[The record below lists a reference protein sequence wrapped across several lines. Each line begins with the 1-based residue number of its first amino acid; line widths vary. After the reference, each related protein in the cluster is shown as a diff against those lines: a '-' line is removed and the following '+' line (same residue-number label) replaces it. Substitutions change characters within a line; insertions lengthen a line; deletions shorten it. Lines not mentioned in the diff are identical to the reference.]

1 MLYLPIS
8 RNWIL
13 SRIAVRTY
21 FICALAALS
30 LFGVIITSRMAL
42 GSVGFESFESSATAA
57 LFVRCLVWPGILG
70 TAMLCIAMWYFW
82 FNFDDS
88 GFLRRTVWFVLLYLA
103 IPIGPAFYYFFVYRR
118 PSAVK
123 ACL

>member
-8 RNWIL
+8 RNWIV

-21 FICALAALS
+21 FICALTALS
-30 LFGVIITSRMAL
+30 LFGVIIASRLAL
-42 GSVGFESFESSATAA
+42 GSAGFGSFESSSTAA

-88 GFLRRTVWFVLLYLA
+88 GVLRRTVWFILLYLA

-118 PSAVK
+118 HSAVK

>member
-8 RNWIL
+8 RNWIV

-30 LFGVIITSRMAL
+30 LFGVIIASRMAL
-42 GSVGFESFESSATAA
+42 GSAGFESFESSSTAA
-57 LFVRCLVWPGILG
+57 LFVRCLVWPGILS

-82 FNFDDS
+82 CNFDD
-88 GFLRRTVWFVLLYLA
+88 
-103 IPIGPAFYYFFVYRR
+103 
-118 PSAVK
+118 
-123 ACL
+123 